1 MSFRPALVVILL
13 AAATQLATAQAVWR
27 CGADGRQ
34 FSDKPCEQGR
44 TLDTLEPRPAS
55 DLAAAKDSAL
65 RDKALAAQLV
75 KERQQREAQAPKA
88 AAGIRMAK
96 AEEPVKPKETLK
108 PPKRA
113 AKHRPADDGIWRA
126 TAPSFRQTKG

>member
-1 MSFRPALVVILL
+1 MSLRPALVLLLL
-13 AAATQLATAQAVWR
+13 ASTAHMATAQAVWR

-44 TLDTLEPRPAS
+44 ALEVLEARPAS
-55 DLAAAKDSAL
+55 DVAAAQAAA
-65 RDKALAAQLV
+65 RREAALAAQLV
-75 KERQQREAQAPKA
+75 KERQQREARATQ
-88 AAGIRMAK
+88 AAGIRVAK
-96 AEEPVKPKETLK
+96 AGEPVKLKALPK

-126 TAPSFRQTKG
+126 VAPSSRQTKG

>member
-1 MSFRPALVVILL
+1 MNLRPALVVMLL
-13 AAATQLATAQAVWR
+13 ATATQLATAQAVWR

-44 TLDTLEPRPAS
+44 ALDTLEPRPAS
-55 DLAAAKDSAL
+55 DLAAAKDSVQ

-75 KERQQREAQAPKA
+75 KERQLREAQAPKA

-96 AEEPVKPKETLK
+96 AEEPVKPKTTPK
-108 PPKRA
+108 PPKRS
-113 AKHRPADDGIWRA
+113 AKHHPAEDGIWRA